1 MRGWSVCWD
10 EFVESEPLDELIPSN
25 WNTLAETS
33 VRPWKLIVGRRS
45 FPFGFRPISSCV
57 LVCFREGRFHFTL
70 LDSILY
76 REPGMC
82 DSERKIPSI
91 HKLTHWLR
99 LESLGAL
106 LHYIIPQPSVGSGMG
121 ETLVTK
127 VSPVRLLYTLEL
139 KYPIVM
145 GERKIE
151 TVKPALLR
159 FYTPMSP

>member
-1 MRGWSVCWD
+1 
-10 EFVESEPLDELIPSN
+10 
-25 WNTLAETS
+25 
-33 VRPWKLIVGRRS
+33 
-45 FPFGFRPISSCV
+45 
-57 LVCFREGRFHFTL
+57 
-70 LDSILY
+70 
-76 REPGMC
+76 MC